1 MLTCPFCGAAESDRI
16 DVEGRRFVV
25 FPCMFTPAIDPKLPE
40 AALQDYLRME
50 YGRQGPQYF
59 RSMCDRLHL
68 VVVREPAAGDT
79 SEGRAD

>member
-16 DVEGRRFVV
+16 DIEGRRFVV
-25 FPCMFTPAIDPKLPE
+25 FPCMFTPAIDPQMPESALP
-40 AALQDYLRME
+40 DYLRTE

-68 VVVREPAAGDT
+68 AVVREPA
-79 SEGRAD
+79 SEGATKDGGP

>member
-16 DVEGRRFVV
+16 EVEGKRFVV
-25 FPCMFTPAIDPKLPE
+25 FPCMFTPALDPRIPE
-40 AALQDYLRME
+40 AELEEHLRVE

-68 VVVREPAAGDT
+68 VVVREPSVESPAD
-79 SEGRAD
+79 GRTA